1 MNNNE
6 RNILKISDWK
16 EFQEE
21 KSLLKYLRVLNFH
34 DLMTEA
40 EQALK
45 ELNSNPINKEITL
58 RSKSILKEFSN
69 RLKADRDGFAGTL
82 STISDSIE
90 DKFGKLKELL

>member
-1 MNNNE
+1 MIKSNV
-6 RNILKISDWK
+6 LKLSDWK

-21 KSLLKYLRVLNFH
+21 KSLMKYLRVLNFH

-58 RSKSILKEFSN
+58 KSKSILKEFSN

-82 STISDSIE
+82 SVISDSIE